1 MTDKFYGHLFEF
13 PSTKRQKEI
22 VRNAYYRYI
31 AKQSANGEP
40 DKLTDY
46 YKKPSATKQHIWD
59 HWYKR
64 LKDMRMIHY
73 SCHYITFAGILSQ
86 QFGDNYFAY
95 ITPTHNFIAHIDTI
109 DTIDTL

>member
-1 MTDKFYGHLFEF
+1 MEDTCYTHLFEF
-13 PSTKRQKEI
+13 PSTKRHKEA

-31 AKQSANGEP
+31 ARQPANGKP
-40 DKLTDY
+40 DRLTDY
-46 YKKPSATKQHIWD
+46 YAKPSATKQHIWD

-73 SCHYITFAGILSQ
+73 NSHYITFAGILSQ

-95 ITPTHNFIAHIDTI
+95 ITPRHNFIACI